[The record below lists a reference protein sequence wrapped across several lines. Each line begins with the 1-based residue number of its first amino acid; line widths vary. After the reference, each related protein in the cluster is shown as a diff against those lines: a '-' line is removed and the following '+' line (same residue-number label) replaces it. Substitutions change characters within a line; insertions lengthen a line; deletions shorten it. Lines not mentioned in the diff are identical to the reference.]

1 MPEVYNLTQ
10 IKAALENIDSLSAI
24 EEGFIAYS
32 NGKVVVPPV
41 GEMLFDSP
49 PGEVHIKYGYI
60 LGDEYYVIKIASGF
74 YENVKLNLPT
84 GTGLM
89 LVGKQKT
96 GELASILLDEAHLTN
111 VRTAAAG
118 AVVAKYFAPKNVH
131 RIGIFGAGIQGRMQ
145 LEYLKPIVDCRDA
158 VAWGLNQAELDR
170 YKKDME
176 PLGFKVLTT
185 LDADEIASSCNL
197 IVTAT
202 PSKTPLLKAEQIRKG
217 THITAMGSDT
227 TEKNELDPEILRNAD
242 IVVADSISQCQSRGE
257 ISVALK
263 AGLIEEKNLFELGNV
278 IQDKK
283 LQRSSDEQ
291 TTVVDLTG
299 VAVQD
304 IQISKAV
311 YEALALKKNQ

>member
-1 MPEVYNLTQ
+1 
-10 IKAALENIDSLSAI
+10 
-24 EEGFIAYS
+24 
-32 NGKVVVPPV
+32 
-41 GEMLFDSP
+41 
-49 PGEVHIKYGYI
+49 
-60 LGDEYYVIKIASGF
+60 
-74 YENVKLNLPT
+74 
-84 GTGLM
+84 M
-89 LVGKQKT
+89 LVFMQIT
-96 GELASILLDEAHLTN
+96 GELVCILLDEGHLTN

-118 AVVAKYFAPKNVH
+118 AVVAKYLAPQNVH

-145 LEYLKPIVDCRDA
+145 LEHLKPIVDCRD
-158 VAWGLNQAELDR
+158 VVVWGMDQAELDA

-176 PLGFKVLTT
+176 LMGFTIRTT

-227 TEKNELDPEILRNAD
+227 PEKNELDPEILRTAD
-242 IVVADSISQCQSRGE
+242 VVVADSISQCQLRGE

-263 AGLIEEKNLFELGNV
+263 AGLIEEKNLVELGNV

-291 TTVVDLTG
+291 TTVADLTG

-311 YEALALKKNQ
+311 YEALSLEKNQQR